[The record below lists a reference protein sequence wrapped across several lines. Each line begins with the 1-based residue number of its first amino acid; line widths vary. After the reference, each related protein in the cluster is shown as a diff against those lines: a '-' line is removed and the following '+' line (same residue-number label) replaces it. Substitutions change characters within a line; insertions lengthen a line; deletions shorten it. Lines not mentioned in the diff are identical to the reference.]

1 MHKLLHVALIAL
13 LICAAGPAEARAGL
27 FKSKK
32 KKAAKEQLAAE
43 KSDSTENKGK
53 KAYEKLLKDAK
64 TYKGMFNV
72 HVVKDKYYFEIP
84 KNILHRDYLLASRV
98 SSISNNKD
106 IAAGQMPRS
115 PIHITFSA
123 DEKNVYIH
131 KKRTTTECDTTSNMY
146 QAFVR
151 NYIDPIWNAYKIE
164 AMNPDST
171 AYVIDITDL
180 FVGDVPE
187 LSPFRESNIWDV
199 LMRKKPLTGS
209 LSSSKSSIIGV
220 KTFPQNINIKSQLTY
235 NADGAFTA
243 TLTRNIIM
251 LPETPMRPRYY
262 DPRVGYFAE
271 SRNRYTEEEDGI
283 KEYEIINRWNIQ
295 PKPEDLERYKRGEL
309 VEPAKP
315 IVYYVDPAIPEKWR
329 KYIKLGI
336 EDWQKAFEA
345 IGFKNAIVAR
355 DYPTDDPDFD
365 PDDIR
370 YSCYRMIT
378 TPTQNSMGPSW
389 IDPRSGEIIQGDV
402 LFYSNIVRLLHD
414 WRFVQTGAVDPDVRK
429 AVFSDELMGGSLRY
443 VAAHEI
449 GHTLGLAHNFG
460 ASHAF
465 PVDSLRSPSFTQK
478 YGTTP
483 SIMDYTR
490 YNYVAQPGDKE
501 RGVCLTPPDLGVY
514 DIYAIKWGY
523 KPIFDAATPE
533 DERETLDLWIR
544 EKAGDPMY
552 KFGPQPFINEYDPAC
567 KAEDLGD
574 NSVKAS
580 EYGIKNLKV
589 IMKNLNEWTKE
600 KDPDYT
606 RLFETYKQVW
616 QQMQR
621 YLMHVSVSLGGI
633 YSEMPVRNDGGQPV
647 LHFAPKEE
655 QKAALDFI
663 FTTLEELPEWAFD
676 PSVTKFTGPYY
687 SAATLQD
694 VMVYRMFFMN
704 ISSSLLLFEQLDPE
718 NAYTY
723 SEFMDDLYNRIWKRT
738 LRRQKLTPADRTF
751 QRAYV
756 EKILDSNGLL
766 KQNGGMPDAFA
777 GIGDSEISKQLVT
790 DPGQVVMTDKG
801 ITYEL
806 NVMAETKAMKNPI
819 FYKKMMDTYT
829 LLKQVQNTG
838 DASTRAHYQSLLFMM
853 KQKMEH
859 GN

>member
-220 KTFPQNINIKSQLTY
+220 KAFPQNINIKSQLTY

-251 LPETPMRPRYY
+251 LPEKPMRPRYY

-283 KEYEIINRWNIQ
+283 KEYEIINRWDIQ

-336 EDWQKAFEA
+336 EDWQKAFEGCDTTA
-345 IGFKNAIVAR
+345 SFIRMTLRGADGKKVLSDEVFYPVYPKEQRLPKAEISCRKVKKGGVMELTLKSRVLAR
-355 DYPTDDPDFD
+355 DVFVEVPL
-365 PDDIR
+365 
-370 YSCYRMIT
+370 
-378 TPTQNSMGPSW
+378 
-389 IDPRSGEIIQGDV
+389 QGA
-402 LFYSNIVRLLHD
+402 R
-414 WRFVQTGAVDPDVRK
+414 
-429 AVFSDELMGGSLRY
+429 FSDNFFDLLPGETKRITVSSADGSPLEDIS
-443 VAAHEI
+443 VVIHQ
-449 GHTLGLAHNFG
+449 LA
-460 ASHAF
+460 
-465 PVDSLRSPSFTQK
+465 
-478 YGTTP
+478 
-483 SIMDYTR
+483 
-490 YNYVAQPGDKE
+490 
-501 RGVCLTPPDLGVY
+501 
-514 DIYAIKWGY
+514 
-523 KPIFDAATPE
+523 
-533 DERETLDLWIR
+533 
-544 EKAGDPMY
+544 
-552 KFGPQPFINEYDPAC
+552 
-567 KAEDLGD
+567 
-574 NSVKAS
+574 
-580 EYGIKNLKV
+580 
-589 IMKNLNEWTKE
+589 
-600 KDPDYT
+600 
-606 RLFETYKQVW
+606 
-616 QQMQR
+616 
-621 YLMHVSVSLGGI
+621 
-633 YSEMPVRNDGGQPV
+633 
-647 LHFAPKEE
+647 
-655 QKAALDFI
+655 
-663 FTTLEELPEWAFD
+663 
-676 PSVTKFTGPYY
+676 
-687 SAATLQD
+687 D
-694 VMVYRMFFMN
+694 VM
-704 ISSSLLLFEQLDPE
+704 
-718 NAYTY
+718 
-723 SEFMDDLYNRIWKRT
+723 K
-738 LRRQKLTPADRTF
+738 
-751 QRAYV
+751 
-756 EKILDSNGLL
+756 
-766 KQNGGMPDAFA
+766 
-777 GIGDSEISKQLVT
+777 
-790 DPGQVVMTDKG
+790 
-801 ITYEL
+801 
-806 NVMAETKAMKNPI
+806 
-819 FYKKMMDTYT
+819 
-829 LLKQVQNTG
+829 
-838 DASTRAHYQSLLFMM
+838 
-853 KQKMEH
+853 
-859 GN
+859 